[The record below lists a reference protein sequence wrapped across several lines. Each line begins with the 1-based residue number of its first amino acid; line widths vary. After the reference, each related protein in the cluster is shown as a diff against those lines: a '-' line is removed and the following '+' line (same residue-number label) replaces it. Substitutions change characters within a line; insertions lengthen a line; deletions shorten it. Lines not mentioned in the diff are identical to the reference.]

1 MQQECTI
8 WYAPAINQKRLTAV
22 TQKCVTAKIDNNLPP
37 FGVTCPEKHYLLL
50 VTQKCE
56 TNIHTAIKFESIV
69 NQFSMLTPH
78 RQSAPTPHGKPR
90 RLYEATKSDAPDYK
104 PSNLPIEVEA
114 KFDILFDH
122 RWFLFCKMM
131 DRKFIDMRPHLVAFN
146 TGYHGPVVYRGKF
159 DNMLCIPVSSP
170 YYQGLPQEMKDTFTH
185 NLVMFYE
192 IVYGT
197 LHRMETNACGWN
209 KLNNDEINN

>member
-1 MQQECTI
+1 MIIPLKPNT
-8 WYAPAINQKRLTAV
+8 PAKQ
-22 TQKCVTAKIDNNLPP
+22 PP
-37 FGVTCPEKHYLLL
+37 T
-50 VTQKCE
+50 
-56 TNIHTAIKFESIV
+56 
-69 NQFSMLTPH
+69 
-78 RQSAPTPHGKPR
+78 R

-104 PSNLPIEVEA
+104 PSALPIEVEA
-114 KFDILFDH
+114 KFDILFNH
-122 RWFLFCKMM
+122 RWYLFCKMM

-192 IVYGT
+192 IVYNT
-197 LHRMETNACGWN
+197 LHRHEPNAFVWN
-209 KLNNDEINN
+209 KLINHIIKNINVVPLSP